1 MLLTW
6 NKHTA
11 NICSAKTDL
20 FRVSKLLKFG
30 VYNHFESNAS
40 SQWGK
45 GRRMFLQRGK
55 GIWEGHINRESMT
68 FNWLSPHQKK
78 GDFLS
83 PLGLATVR
91 RLETYPSGLQILFN
105 LGFCLLMFLQQNSL
119 PINYNL
125 ILKNLLFLYYKQ
137 KT

>member
-1 MLLTW
+1 MMG
-6 NKHTA
+6 
-11 NICSAKTDL
+11 L
-20 FRVSKLLKFG
+20 FRIIRKLQLG
-30 VYNHFESNAS
+30 AHSH
-40 SQWGK
+40 GK
-45 GRRMFLQRGK
+45 PPANPCKVKEGEHFLQRGK
-55 GIWEGHINRESMT
+55 GIWEGHINRESMN
-68 FNWLSPHQKK
+68 FHWLSPHQKK

-125 ILKNLLFLYYKQ
+125 ILKNL
-137 KT
+137 

>member
-1 MLLTW
+1 
-6 NKHTA
+6 
-11 NICSAKTDL
+11 
-20 FRVSKLLKFG
+20 
-30 VYNHFESNAS
+30 
-40 SQWGK
+40 
-45 GRRMFLQRGK
+45 MFLQRGK

-125 ILKNLLFLYYKQ
+125 ILKNL
-137 KT
+137 